1 MSADWLRHW
10 TIYTHNGLV
19 ADSRNHPFT
28 FLYVLMCRR
37 LPIGIYREQDSGH
50 TAYFSGNDL
59 KESRT
64 SQDVIFQSY
73 SVRQPLMYDEKL
85 IRSFS
90 VGKLYRMIPQL
101 LERVRMSSKE
111 RVAPKQIL
119 DMSGLLMNTK
129 PQQSLG

>member
-1 MSADWLRHW
+1 
-10 TIYTHNGLV
+10 
-19 ADSRNHPFT
+19 
-28 FLYVLMCRR
+28 
-37 LPIGIYREQDSGH
+37 
-50 TAYFSGNDL
+50 
-59 KESRT
+59 
-64 SQDVIFQSY
+64 
-73 SVRQPLMYDEKL
+73 MYDEKL